1 MDSPTTPPQEVP
13 PPTSTALRA
22 PPPAFVLPHNGI
34 ALWIAGV
41 GGILAAIL
49 LHQANLT
56 LDHEVPDV
64 AAAKLYFW
72 ATGLL
77 AIAVLVAT
85 WWFLGPLRSLF
96 WPLSSIS
103 VLGLMPAWLI
113 ATDYGREGSR
123 DFIPGEAVG
132 TAMYIVSF
140 MVFMI
145 VGGVL
150 GTRRPRTAAGWFLG
164 WGLGT
169 TGGVLL
175 AAIFMVTSFSA
186 QLEAAKDANR
196 TPLDIVVDMVLILL
210 GIALILRP
218 RINAESR
225 KPR

>member
-1 MDSPTTPPQEVP
+1 MDEQATPPATAPAPADTKPSPPVP
-13 PPTSTALRA
+13 
-22 PPPAFVLPHNGI
+22 LPHNGA
-34 ALWIAGV
+34 ALWVAGI
-41 GGILAAIL
+41 GGILAVLL

-64 AAAKLYFW
+64 GAAKLYFW

-77 AIAVLVAT
+77 AIGVLVAT
-85 WWFLGPLRSLF
+85 WRLLGPLRTMF
-96 WPLSSIS
+96 WPLSGIS

-123 DFIPGEAVG
+123 GFIPGEVVG
-132 TAMYIVSF
+132 TAMYVVSF
-140 MVFMI
+140 MVFFI
-145 VGGVL
+145 VGGL
-150 GTRRPRTAAGWFLG
+150 LSTSKPRTATAWFLG

-196 TPLDIVVDMVLILL
+196 TPLDIVVDMILILL
-210 GIALILRP
+210 GIAFILRP
-218 RINAESR
+218 RIQGKGRGN
-225 KPR
+225 